1 MAAFS
6 LSSTPLNDKPCSRK
20 VKGCTLASFAVEVC
34 KGKGGGKTAKLR
46 SEQEVEIRNG
56 MLPRYVS
63 LWVAEQL
70 VREVMDVAL
79 FAPKR
84 CCTKTRQ

>member
-1 MAAFS
+1 MLLKCAKA
-6 LSSTPLNDKPCSRK
+6 K
-20 VKGCTLASFAVEVC
+20 EEI
-34 KGKGGGKTAKLR
+34 KLR
-46 SEQEVEIRNG
+46 SKKEIEIRDR

-70 VREVMDVAL
+70 VREMMDVAL
-79 FAPKR
+79 FASKR

>member
-1 MAAFS
+1 M
-6 LSSTPLNDKPCSRK
+6 
-20 VKGCTLASFAVEVC
+20 
-34 KGKGGGKTAKLR
+34 
-46 SEQEVEIRNG
+46 EIRDR

-70 VREVMDVAL
+70 VREMMDVAL
-79 FAPKR
+79 FASKR